1 MDTNTL
7 NSIAGGD
14 LSSISVAALFAGL
27 LWGALSGGF
36 LIYGWKQKAAIPLVV
51 GVVLTAIT
59 IFLWNSALYMSLAS
73 IAVLG
78 AFWWLKKQGY

>member
-1 MDTNTL
+1 MDSL
-7 NSIAGGD
+7 NSVTSD
-14 LSSISVAALFAGL
+14 LSSISVAALFAGM
-27 LWGALSGGF
+27 LWGALAGGF
-36 LIYGWKQKAAIPLVV
+36 VIYGMKQKAVIPLAV

-59 IFLWNSALYMSLAS
+59 FFLWNSALYMSLAC